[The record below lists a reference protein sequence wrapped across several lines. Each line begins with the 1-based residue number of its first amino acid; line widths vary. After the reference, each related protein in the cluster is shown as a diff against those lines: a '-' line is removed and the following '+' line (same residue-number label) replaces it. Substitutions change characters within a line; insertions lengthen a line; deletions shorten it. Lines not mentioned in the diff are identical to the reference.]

1 MVISQGTLKVLAGW
15 KIHDI
20 VGLGI
25 GGEGEEWPVMGDL
38 RLDSEWK
45 AER

>member
-1 MVISQGTLKVLAGW
+1 MLAGW

-25 GGEGEEWPVMGDL
+25 GAGGEEGPVLKDL
-38 RLDSEWK
+38 RLDSEWR
-45 AER
+45 AERQEVGKGASL